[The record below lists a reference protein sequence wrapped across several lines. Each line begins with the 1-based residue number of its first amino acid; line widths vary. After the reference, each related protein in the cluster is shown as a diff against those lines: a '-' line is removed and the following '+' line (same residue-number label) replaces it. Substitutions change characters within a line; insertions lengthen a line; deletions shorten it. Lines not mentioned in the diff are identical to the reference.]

1 MSDGPPTKIFEF
13 FDIGPLIAELSTKS
27 QAWTVLVS
35 AAAVDDRLQKLL
47 LGKMRT
53 MSNEHAKRI
62 FNGPL
67 ARFGPKIDVAYA
79 FELIDDDL
87 HNDLMVIKDI
97 RNEFAHPQREAL
109 ERFAT
114 SEGFELARVFVE
126 VETGKGADALDRR
139 PQLAAALHEARK
151 QRCSIGVAKLDR
163 LSRDVHFISG
173 LMAHRI
179 PFVVAELGSDVDP
192 FILHLFAALAEKERA
207 MIGARTKAALAAA
220 KARGVTLGGPRLAKA
235 RKLAVASIKALAD
248 QQAANV
254 LPVIREIQRAGA
266 MSLHQIADALNAR
279 GISTPRG
286 GKWYAK
292 SVSNLLARA

>member
-1 MSDGPPTKIFEF
+1 MTR
-13 FDIGPLIAELSTKS
+13 PLIGYVRVSTS
-27 QAWTVLVS
+27 QQGRS
-35 AAAVDDRLQKLL
+35 G
-47 LGKMRT
+47 LGI
-53 MSNEHAKRI
+53 EA
-62 FNGPL
+62 
-67 ARFGPKIDVAYA
+67 
-79 FELIDDDL
+79 
-87 HNDLMVIKDI
+87 
-97 RNEFAHPQREAL
+97 QREAL
-109 ERFAT
+109 ERFAA

-126 VETGKGADALDRR
+126 VETGKGSDALDRR

-173 LMAHRI
+173 LMAHRV
-179 PFVVAELGSDVDP
+179 PFVVAELGADVDP

-207 MIGARTKAALAAA
+207 MIAARTKAALAAA

-254 LPVIREIQRAGA
+254 LPVIREIQRTGA
-266 MSLHQIADALNAR
+266 TSLHQIADALNAR

-286 GKWYAK
+286 RKWYAK